1 MCPNQIK
8 RENADNTFRKEMT
21 DILVLLVQVV
31 WENLQLPNVGQL
43 CNNVG
48 HWKVYDMKS
57 WCIYY
62 KEIKQLLSQAYVV
75 M

>member
-8 RENADNTFRKEMT
+8 RENADNTFRKEMI

-43 CNNVG
+43 C
-48 HWKVYDMKS
+48 S
-57 WCIYY
+57 
-62 KEIKQLLSQAYVV
+62 
-75 M
+75 